1 MTARF
6 PTDREVIA
14 LRITP
19 RTSVLAIE
27 RTSMDA
33 SGRVIEAAFI
43 VLPGEAE
50 AVFVT
55 PGPSS
60 PQND

>member
-1 MTARF
+1 
-6 PTDREVIA
+6 
-14 LRITP
+14 
-19 RTSVLAIE
+19 
-27 RTSMDA
+27 MDA